1 MVLLY
6 ASEWDSEDAARQF
19 FAAYQE
25 ILRKKWKKITFSPE
39 SPDAVTGVGDNGRFD
54 LRRKGTL
61 VTSVEGLDPALH

>member
-6 ASEWDSEDAARQF
+6 AVEWDSEESARRY

-25 ILRKKWKKITFSPE
+25 ILRKKWKKITFQPE
-39 SPDAVTGVGDNGRFD
+39 SPDAVTGTGDDGRFE
-54 LRRKGTL
+54 LKRKGAV